1 MKFREALKYRKKIE
15 DTSKILDDSSA
26 LERIELFPLWQIGI
40 NVTAGERYRYKDVLY
55 RVIQSHKTQSDW
67 TPDIVPALFAV
78 VSVEEWP
85 EWVAPT
91 GAHDAYN
98 IGDKVT
104 FEGEHYISLINS
116 NIWSPAVYPAGWEK
130 Q

>member
-55 RVIQSHKTQSDW
+55 RVIQSHKTQSD
-67 TPDIVPALFAV
+67 
-78 VSVEEWP
+78 
-85 EWVAPT
+85 
-91 GAHDAYN
+91 
-98 IGDKVT
+98 
-104 FEGEHYISLINS
+104 
-116 NIWSPAVYPAGWEK
+116 
-130 Q
+130 